1 MGAVLDPVL
10 DKKEEPSAEPEE
22 EEKAMWISGRIP
34 EVAIKFFLA
43 GLGTD
48 GKGDGGCK
56 GGGV

>member
-48 GKGDGGCK
+48 GKGD
-56 GGGV
+56 